1 MFVFLPFSDENP
13 TVRKPVVTWALI
25 GINLIVFI
33 FQTLLSPQ
41 SNQLLIDSFG
51 VRPSAFFELVNLHT
65 IFTSAFLHGGFM
77 HFAFN
82 MLVLHIY
89 GDNIENYLG
98 RTKYIIFYFLG
109 GIAAAFFQAIFS
121 RGLDVP
127 MIGASGCI
135 AGIMGAYFVLY
146 PKARINVFI
155 WFIIFIQTIKVPASI
170 VIGFWIITQL
180 INATGSSSDGVA
192 YFAHIGGFVFGYI
205 AIKYFFRGTK
215 ARIYADFEEVKE
227 RDIPFFRKNRTS
239 GLRKKD
245 DD

>member
-33 FQTLLSPQ
+33 FQMLLSPQ

-146 PKARINVFI
+146 PKARINVFM

-205 AIKYFFRGTK
+205 AIKYFL
-215 ARIYADFEEVKE
+215 EELKLKYMLILKRWRKE
-227 RDIPFFRKNRTS
+227 TFHFLEKTELL
-239 GLRKKD
+239 G
-245 DD
+245 

>member
-1 MFVFLPFSDENP
+1 
-13 TVRKPVVTWALI
+13 
-25 GINLIVFI
+25 
-33 FQTLLSPQ
+33 
-41 SNQLLIDSFG
+41 
-51 VRPSAFFELVNLHT
+51 
-65 IFTSAFLHGGFM
+65 M

-146 PKARINVFI
+146 PKARINVFM

-215 ARIYADFEEVKE
+215 ARIYADFEEVEE

-245 DD
+245 DDWRY

>member
-33 FQTLLSPQ
+33 FQMLLSPQ

-77 HFAFN
+77 HFAFS

-98 RTKYIIFYFLG
+98 RTKYIIFYFIISLPAFTLNTPDNTFTLFT
-109 GIAAAFFQAIFS
+109 AAS
-121 RGLDVP
+121 
-127 MIGASGCI
+127 AS
-135 AGIMGAYFVLY
+135 
-146 PKARINVFI
+146 
-155 WFIIFIQTIKVPASI
+155 AS
-170 VIGFWIITQL
+170 
-180 INATGSSSDGVA
+180 S
-192 YFAHIGGFVFGYI
+192 
-205 AIKYFFRGTK
+205 
-215 ARIYADFEEVKE
+215 
-227 RDIPFFRKNRTS
+227 
-239 GLRKKD
+239 
-245 DD
+245 

>member
-33 FQTLLSPQ
+33 FQMLLSPQ

-146 PKARINVFI
+146 P
-155 WFIIFIQTIKVPASI
+155 
-170 VIGFWIITQL
+170 
-180 INATGSSSDGVA
+180 NATGSSSDGVA

-215 ARIYADFEEVKE
+215 ARIYADYEEVEE

>member
-1 MFVFLPFSDENP
+1 
-13 TVRKPVVTWALI
+13 
-25 GINLIVFI
+25 
-33 FQTLLSPQ
+33 
-41 SNQLLIDSFG
+41 
-51 VRPSAFFELVNLHT
+51 
-65 IFTSAFLHGGFM
+65 M

-109 GIAAAFFQAIFS
+109 GLAAAFFQAIFS

-146 PKARINVFI
+146 PKARINVFM

-192 YFAHIGGFVFGYI
+192 YFAHIGGFVFGYVVCLFSRLSACGVCLSRWVGSI
-205 AIKYFFRGTK
+205 CGQLLVSVCVR
-215 ARIYADFEEVKE
+215 V
-227 RDIPFFRKNRTS
+227 RTVS
-239 GLRKKD
+239 SACVD
-245 DD
+245 N